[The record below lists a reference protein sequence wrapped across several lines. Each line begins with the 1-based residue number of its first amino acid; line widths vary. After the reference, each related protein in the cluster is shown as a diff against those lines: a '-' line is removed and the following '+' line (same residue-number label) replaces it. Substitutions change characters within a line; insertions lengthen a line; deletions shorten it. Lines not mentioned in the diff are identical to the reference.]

1 MGKKWWGLDNDVMF
15 HILYLRELVT
25 VMSALWLKKERRR
38 EGRRVGGGWGE
49 TDWERERERE
59 RQTDGVTC
67 LIQKVKCQGACRCDS
82 RSSGPHDAR
91 PAAAISFMSLVRD
104 RSLGWCVSKVYFYI
118 CFIDSKNSMVVSP
131 LQYNKML
138 SFKVSRCQDEYGL
151 LK

>member
-1 MGKKWWGLDNDVMF
+1 MF

-38 EGRRVGGGWGE
+38 EGGRVGGMGRDRLREGE
-49 TDWERERERE
+49 RD

-67 LIQKVKCQGACRCDS
+67 FKVKCQGACRCDS

-91 PAAAISFMSLVRD
+91 PAAAIAFLSLVRD

-131 LQYNKML
+131 LQYNKMI